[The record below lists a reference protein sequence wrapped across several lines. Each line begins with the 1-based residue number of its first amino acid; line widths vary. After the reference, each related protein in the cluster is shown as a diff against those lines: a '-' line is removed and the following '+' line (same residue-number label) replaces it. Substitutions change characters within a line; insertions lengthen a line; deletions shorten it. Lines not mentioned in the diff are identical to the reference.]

1 MNVLVVGGAG
11 YVGSPLVYRLWRDG
25 HNVTVLD
32 ALLFGGESLLP
43 LNGQDRYQLV
53 AGDLRSVELLDEVVP
68 GQDAV
73 VLLGAI
79 VGEPASNR
87 DPELTVSTNLH
98 GSAKVLDA
106 ARRHGVPRFVF
117 TSTCSNYGVS
127 DANGPIAEDAP
138 LMPISPYSE
147 TKVAAEELI
156 IEAATPDFA
165 PTVLRLSTAFGMSPR
180 MRFDLLVSDFTAAAV
195 LDNKIVIYG
204 EQFWRPFVHVQ
215 DIAKAIDLALSADSD
230 LVSGEV
236 FNVGANRNNI
246 QKIGLGQAV
255 QRLVPGT
262 DLEFVERNEDP
273 RSYRVDFTKIKE
285 QLGFAADWS
294 IDDGIRE
301 LAPALRHGVFGH
313 PSEARYHN

>member
-1 MNVLVVGGAG
+1 MKVLVVGGAG
-11 YVGSPLVYRLWRDG
+11 YVGSPLVYRLWRQG
-25 HNVTVLD
+25 HTVTVLD

-43 LNGQDRYQLV
+43 LSGQERFELV
-53 AGDLRSVELLDEVVP
+53 VGDLRSEDVLDDVMP
-68 GQDAV
+68 GHDAV

-98 GSAKVLDA
+98 GSVSVLEA

-117 TSTCSNYGVS
+117 TSTCSNYGIS
-127 DANGPIAEDAP
+127 DGDGAINETAP

-156 IEAATPDFA
+156 MAAAGPEFH

-180 MRFDLLVSDFTAAAV
+180 MRFDLLVSDFTASAV
-195 LDNKIVIYG
+195 FDGKIVIYG

-215 DIAKAIDLALSADSD
+215 DIAKAIDLVMNAEAA

-236 FNVGANRNNI
+236 FNLGANENNI
-246 QKIGLGQAV
+246 QKIGLGEAV

-262 DLEFVERNEDP
+262 DLEFVVRDEDP
-273 RSYRVDFTKIKE
+273 RSYRVDFAKIAE
-285 QLGFAADWS
+285 RLAFTADWS
-294 IDDGIRE
+294 IDDGIAE
-301 LAPALRHGVFGH
+301 LAPALAQGVFGD
-313 PSEARYHN
+313 PAEPRYHN